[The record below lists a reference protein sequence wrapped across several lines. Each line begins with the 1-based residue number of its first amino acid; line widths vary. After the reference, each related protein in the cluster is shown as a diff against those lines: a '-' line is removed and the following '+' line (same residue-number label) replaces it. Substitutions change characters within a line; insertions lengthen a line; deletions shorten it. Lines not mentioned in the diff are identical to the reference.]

1 VTPIELV
8 ALVGALLVLVKFVLL
23 LCCPHAV
30 LDWARS
36 LLRKPEVLMILYG
49 VIAVVLSYLVL
60 QAVGIVVFMAC
71 AFLASALIKM
81 SYVPYFGAF
90 DRVLAAMPR
99 TPMGFFAKSWFAV
112 FIWGFLAV
120 WTLVAVLG

>member
-1 VTPIELV
+1 MTLIELV
-8 ALVGALLVLVKFVLL
+8 ALVGALLVLVEFVLF

-60 QAVGIVVFMAC
+60 QANGRNYRR
-71 AFLASALIKM
+71 L
-81 SYVPYFGAF
+81 
-90 DRVLAAMPR
+90 
-99 TPMGFFAKSWFAV
+99 
-112 FIWGFLAV
+112 
-120 WTLVAVLG
+120 